1 MNGRDGHLPCAIS
14 HMNMSRSKWYVVF
27 PAYQRTLSA
36 ISRPGDLP
44 NLHSHPTCSSI
55 STRRLSM
62 RRPRSTTSRASP
74 ERHTPVGRALTL
86 LVCCP
91 PESVYSWFGH
101 SMCSLSFTIHQQTYS
116 VKTVSGLNTL
126 ILMLVLFPDVQERA
140 HAEIDRVIGP
150 DRLPEFSDEGNLPY
164 IAAIVKEI
172 LRWAAF
178 MPFGA
183 CPRHSISTH

>member
-1 MNGRDGHLPCAIS
+1 
-14 HMNMSRSKWYVVF
+14 
-27 PAYQRTLSA
+27 
-36 ISRPGDLP
+36 
-44 NLHSHPTCSSI
+44 
-55 STRRLSM
+55 
-62 RRPRSTTSRASP
+62 
-74 ERHTPVGRALTL
+74 
-86 LVCCP
+86 
-91 PESVYSWFGH
+91 
-101 SMCSLSFTIHQQTYS
+101 MCSLSFTIHQQTYS

-178 MPFGA
+178 VPFGA
-183 CPRHSISTH
+183 SPRHSISIH